1 MAWKKIF
8 EQGDEGVKIRA
19 KAALLMCLMAGAL
32 YSAAEAFRSVQPPVN
47 AQLPKEIYERFAVR
61 ADAAEFT
68 LRGNGRYVAVY
79 EKSGSRE
86 PVSVTGIEL
95 RCLREADRAMI
106 EAGIPVISR
115 RELLLLLEDLGS

>member
-1 MAWKKIF
+1 MNH
-8 EQGDEGVKIRA
+8 RA

-32 YSAAEAFRSVQPPVN
+32 WSAAEAFRSVQPPVS
-47 AQLPKEIYERFAVR
+47 AQLPKEIYERYAVR
-61 ADAAEFT
+61 ADAAEYV
-68 LRGNGRYVAVY
+68 LKNSGKYVAVY
-79 EKSGSRE
+79 EKAKSRE

-95 RCLREADRAMI
+95 RCLREADRAMV

>member
-1 MAWKKIF
+1 M
-8 EQGDEGVKIRA
+8 KIRA

-32 YSAAEAFRSVQPPVN
+32 YSAAEAFRSVQPPAN

-61 ADAAEFT
+61 ADAAEFM
-68 LRGNGRYVAVY
+68 LKGSGRYVAVY
-79 EKSGSRE
+79 EKAGSRE
-86 PVSVTGIEL
+86 PVLVTGIEL

>member
-1 MAWKKIF
+1 M
-8 EQGDEGVKIRA
+8 KIRA

-32 YSAAEAFRSVQPPVN
+32 YSAAEAFRSVQPPAN

-61 ADAAEFT
+61 ADAAEFM
-68 LRGNGRYVAVY
+68 LKGSGRYVAVY
-79 EKSGSRE
+79 EKAGNRE

>member
-1 MAWKKIF
+1 M
-8 EQGDEGVKIRA
+8 KIRA

-32 YSAAEAFRSVQPPVN
+32 YSAAEAFRSVQPPAN

-61 ADAAEFT
+61 ADAAEFM
-68 LRGNGRYVAVY
+68 LKGSGRYVAVY
-79 EKSGSRE
+79 EKAGSRE